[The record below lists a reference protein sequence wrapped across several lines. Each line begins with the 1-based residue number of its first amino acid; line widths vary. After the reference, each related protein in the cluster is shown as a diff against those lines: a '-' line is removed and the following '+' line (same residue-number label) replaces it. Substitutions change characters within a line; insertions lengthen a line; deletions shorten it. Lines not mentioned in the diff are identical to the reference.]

1 MSETYRNKHV
11 EEENVE
17 LGWRAYQPSWTVTL
31 ITSVGLAGIMG
42 GIAFFQSGNILTL
55 ELAGIGSLVL
65 CAFSRWIYPMS
76 QHMVWGEPE

>member
-1 MSETYRNKHV
+1 
-11 EEENVE
+11 
-17 LGWRAYQPSWTVTL
+17 
-31 ITSVGLAGIMG
+31 MG